1 MDISNI
7 STYLEIYAQVVAMG
21 FGVGAIIELLMYGIV
36 KALGLLNI
44 QKS

>member
-1 MDISNI
+1 MTEID
-7 STYLEIYAQVVAMG
+7 TYLEIYIQVTLMG
-21 FGVGAIIELLMYGIV
+21 FGVGSVIELLMYGIV

>member
-1 MDISNI
+1 MTEID
-7 STYLEIYAQVVAMG
+7 TYLEIYIQVILMG
-21 FGVGAIIELLMYGIV
+21 FGVGSVIELLMYGIV

>member
-1 MDISNI
+1 MTEID
-7 STYLEIYAQVVAMG
+7 TYLEIYMQVILMG
-21 FGVGAIIELLMYGIV
+21 FGVGSVIELLMYGIV